1 MGEMG
6 PVRGLCV
13 IIECADS
20 EYDIFK
26 NIIYIY
32 IVVYKLYKVKKFQN
46 GRSNL
51 LLEVVCGNRV
61 C

>member
-1 MGEMG
+1 MIVATWFQRLYG
-6 PVRGLCV
+6 V
-13 IIECADS
+13 IKYADF
-20 EYDIFK
+20 EFDIFK
-26 NIIYIY
+26 NNIYIY
-32 IVVYKLYKVKKFQN
+32 IVVYKPYKVNKFQN

>member
-1 MGEMG
+1 M
-6 PVRGLCV
+6 V
-13 IIECADS
+13 IECADF

-26 NIIYIY
+26 NIICIY
-32 IVVYKLYKVKKFQN
+32 CCLQAVKVNKFQN